1 MRRFALI
8 VALFALVA
16 AIIVP
21 QITGHAASSFA
32 DPKFQQQWQQ
42 GEAVTPNF
50 WGPLSSAKDGQQEQY
65 KEAQGGQR
73 LVQYFDKGRMELT
86 NGAVTNGLLAT
97 EIVKGQ
103 IQVGDGLFQAK
114 DPPAIPMAGDPD
126 NQAPTYAQLTTK
138 AASLLAATPSR
149 NGQVTTAAISITG
162 DLTTMQGEDPSVSSA
177 TQIAAYDAPT
187 QHNVPGAFN
196 DYRQKAGVLTIGY
209 AISEPF
215 LALVKVG
222 GAQKRVMV
230 QAFERR
236 ILTYTSAN
244 PIDFRIEMGNIGQHY
259 YQWRYVSGTTS
270 ALIAT
275 PVPAA
280 TSSLPVQSVAAATAT
295 KPALLLATPF
305 VPGKSDGYTCADFPS
320 QALAQKYLR
329 FYPDDP
335 SGLDPSRTGVACPNN
350 PGPYDTTPVKRT

>member
-8 VALFALVA
+8 IALLALGA
-16 AIIVP
+16 AILLP
-21 QITGHAASSFA
+21 QATSHAASSFA
-32 DPKFQQQWQQ
+32 APEFQAQWQQ
-42 GEAVTPNF
+42 GEAITPNF
-50 WGPLSSAKDGQQEQY
+50 WGPLSSAKDGQQEPY
-65 KEAQGGQR
+65 KEAASGKR

-86 NGAVTNGLLAT
+86 NGTVTNGLLAT
-97 EIVKGQ
+97 EIIKGQ

-138 AASLLAATPSR
+138 AASLLAPTPSK
-149 NGQVTTAAISITG
+149 NGQVTTAAISPTG
-162 DLTTMQGEDPSVSSA
+162 DLTTMQGEDPSASAA
-177 TQIAAYDAPT
+177 TQIAAYDTPT

-196 DYRQKAGVLTIGY
+196 DYRQRAGLLTIGY

-215 LALVKVG
+215 LAMVKVG
-222 GAQKRVMV
+222 GVQKRVMV

-244 PIDFRIEMGNIGQHY
+244 PIDFRIEMGNIGLHY
-259 YQWRYVSGTTS
+259 YQWRYVSGTTG

-280 TSSLPVQSVAAATAT
+280 TVSVPIPSVPAPTAT
-295 KPALLLATPF
+295 KPPLLLATPF
-305 VPGKSDGYTCADFPS
+305 IPPKSDGYTCADFPT
-320 QALAQKYLR
+320 QAAAQKYLR

-335 SGLDPSRTGVACPNN
+335 SGLDPNKTGVACPNN